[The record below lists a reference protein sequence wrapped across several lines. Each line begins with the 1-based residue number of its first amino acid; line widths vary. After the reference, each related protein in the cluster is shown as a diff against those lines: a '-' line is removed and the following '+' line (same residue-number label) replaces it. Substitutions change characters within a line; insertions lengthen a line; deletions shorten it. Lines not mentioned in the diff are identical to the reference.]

1 MVPPIPNGT
10 ALDTPAPAKK
20 GDFGLV
26 LGRICPEK
34 GVHIALDAAKAA
46 GIPLTLAG
54 AVFPYREHR
63 QYFETMVKPRLDGE
77 RRYIGPVGLEA
88 KRKLLA
94 EARCLLVT
102 SLVAE
107 TSSLAAQE
115 ALAAGTPV
123 VAFGKGALPETIDHG
138 RTGYLVWDE
147 DGLVAAIRKV
157 DALDPQAC
165 RNVARERFS
174 LDRMIERYFELYR
187 RLAGESGRPAQ
198 DSAAA

>member
-1 MVPPIPNGT
+1 V
-10 ALDTPAPAKK
+10 
-20 GDFGLV
+20 
-26 LGRICPEK
+26 
-34 GVHIALDAAKAA
+34 
-46 GIPLTLAG
+46 
-54 AVFPYREHR
+54 
-63 QYFETMVKPRLDGE
+63 
-77 RRYIGPVGLEA
+77 
-88 KRKLLA
+88 
-94 EARCLLVT
+94 LVT

-165 RNVARERFS
+165 RDVARERFS

-187 RLAGESGRPAQ
+187 RLVGESGRPAQ